1 MDAVVSLFE
10 EVSTYLEER
19 ALLLRG
25 DTILDATLIAASPS
39 TQNKASKRGPEMSRT
54 KKGKQWYFGMKAH
67 IGVDAKSGLVHSV
80 KTTATKAHDARL
92 TGDPSRK
99 TDEIIVGDKGYVS
112 AKRTLGLCGQKAG
125 IFFALSRAGLATAKC
140 DIAGAP
146 KTQPGCRACWRSPI
160 STSRGNNY
168 GRNPSES
175 REMPVKQPLKQ

>member
-125 IFFALSRAGLATAKC
+125 IFFTLSKVGLAAAKC

-160 STSRGNNY
+160 STSSGNNY

-175 REMPVKQPLKQ
+175 REMPVEQPLKQ